1 MRYGDELSQA
11 AVEKKIP
18 RKVKKR
24 RKVQTDDGVCF
35 EINPL
40 YLNSSLLKS
49 FSYLCSH
56 DAVDASLIHKLS
68 LAAWP

>member
-1 MRYGDELSQA
+1 MFIFTSRFHVKIYFYCYFFEVRYGDELSQA

-35 EINPL
+35 EIDPL
-40 YLNSSLLKS
+40 YLSSQIVFLS
-49 FSYLCSH
+49 MFS
-56 DAVDASLIHKLS
+56 
-68 LAAWP
+68 